1 MLQSQ
6 VQLKLLPLSKSSSFY
21 CSLVLL
27 ELGQEF
33 DRMPGVLSQALELV
47 ESVVLQSVTVEAE
60 AEAVFVLVVVVG

>member
-1 MLQSQ
+1 
-6 VQLKLLPLSKSSSFY
+6 
-21 CSLVLL
+21 LVLL